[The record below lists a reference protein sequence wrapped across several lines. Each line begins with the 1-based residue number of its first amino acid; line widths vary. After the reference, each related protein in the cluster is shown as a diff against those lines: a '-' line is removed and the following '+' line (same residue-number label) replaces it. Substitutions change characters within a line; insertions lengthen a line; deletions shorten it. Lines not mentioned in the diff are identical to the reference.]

1 MTQYSVAS
9 EETYFDK
16 LIMNYLSGSRKNAKE
31 CSEKCSTM
39 LGFRRQALELYTA
52 WSFNTGYSMQQ
63 LCNN

>member
-39 LGFRRQALELYTA
+39 LGFRR
-52 WSFNTGYSMQQ
+52 
-63 LCNN
+63 